1 MNTPWARMMRLAA
14 RAGVAPADFW
24 RLSLKEWRLLVE
36 APATSAPMGR
46 REFERMAEVWPD
58 DR

>member
-1 MNTPWARMMRLAA
+1 MMRLAA